1 MEPKVNYVIVGSFVV
16 VLGAVLLGVVLW
28 LSKGE
33 YRGSYDRYYT
43 YTRESVSGLSVDA
56 TVKYHGVNVGRVK
69 EIALNPED
77 PEQVRLA
84 LDITRGT
91 PVKQDTVAVLE
102 TQGLTGLRTVNLTG
116 GSRESPPLVPK
127 PGESYAVIKSGPSF
141 FVRVESA
148 LSRMLADEGFPRLL
162 VNLSALTEDARVVV
176 DEENRRALKQI
187 LADLANVSGILAAHR
202 AELGATIMSA
212 NEALEKVAVLSKKM
226 DQQFPEFVGEA
237 TKSMRSF
244 QNMTQEIARTSAS
257 LESTLNG
264 NRANLER
271 FTGQTLGEAGFLIA
285 ELRQLTATLQR
296 LTGEVER
303 EPSALI
309 FGRPRSARGPG
320 E

>member
-1 MEPKVNYVIVGSFVV
+1 VIVGSFVV

-28 LSKGE
+28 LSKAE

-84 LDITRGT
+84 LDVTRGT
-91 PVKQDTVAVLE
+91 PIKQDTVAVLE
-102 TQGLTGLRTVNLTG
+102 TQGLTGLRTLNLTG

-127 PGESYAVIKSGPSF
+127 PGESYAVIKSAPSF

-148 LSRMLADEGFPRLL
+148 VSRLLADEGFPRLL

-176 DEENRRALKQI
+176 DEENRRALKRI

-202 AELGATIMSA
+202 AELGATIVSA
-212 NEALEKVAVLSKKM
+212 NEALEKLAVLSKKM
-226 DQQFPEFVGEA
+226 DQQFPEFMGEA

-244 QNMTQEIARTSAS
+244 QNMTQEIARTSAA

-264 NRANLER
+264 NRANLDR
-271 FTGQTLGEAGFLIA
+271 FTGQTLGEAGLLVA

-303 EPSALI
+303 EPSVLI
-309 FGRPRSARGPG
+309 FGRPRPARGPG

>member
-16 VLGAVLLGVVLW
+16 LLGAVLLGVVLW

-69 EIALNPED
+69 EIALNPQD

-84 LDITRGT
+84 LDVTRGT

-116 GSRESPPLVPK
+116 GSRESPLLVPK
-127 PGESYAVIKSGPSF
+127 PGESYAVIKSGPSLF
-141 FVRVESA
+141 LRVESA
-148 LSRMLADEGFPRLL
+148 LSRLLADEGFPRLL

-176 DEENRRALKQI
+176 DEENRRALKRI

-202 AELGATIMSA
+202 AELGATIVSA
-212 NEALEKVAVLSKKM
+212 NEALEKLAVLSKKM
-226 DQQFPEFVGEA
+226 DQQFPEFMGEA

-244 QNMTQEIARTSAS
+244 HNMTQEIARTSAA

-264 NRANLER
+264 NRANLDR
-271 FTGQTLGEAGFLIA
+271 FTGQTLGEAGLLVA

-303 EPSALI
+303 EPSVLI
-309 FGRPRSARGPG
+309 FGRPRPARGPG